1 MEITPAAGDVVFYD
15 IFCPHSGSSNLS
27 AEPRIALNQ
36 KWGAPFQNWARNMVL
51 SIM

>member
-15 IFCPHSGSSNLS
+15 IFCPHGGSSNLS

-36 KWGAPFQNWARNMVL
+36 KWGAPLQHRARDMIV
-51 SIM
+51 SIT